1 VPAAYRVAMARMHA
15 DELEIDEALVR
26 GLLAAQ
32 FAHWA
37 DLPLARV
44 EPAGTVNAVYR
55 LGDDL
60 AVRLARRN
68 GPSAPGAKEVEWLP
82 RLAPLLPLEI
92 PVPVGQGRPTADYP
106 WHWEVHRW
114 VDGETVPVDEIDA
127 IRAASDLAS
136 FVAALHSG
144 PILPAGRRG
153 EAFRWRNASASS
165 DTGWPG
171 SRATAA
177 PSRPSGSK
185 RSRPSPGTVY
195 LSGTTATSMCAT
207 GSCGT
212 GGSAG

>member
-1 VPAAYRVAMARMHA
+1 MHA

-92 PVPVGQGRPTADYP
+92 PVPVGQGRPTAD
-106 WHWEVHRW
+106 
-114 VDGETVPVDEIDA
+114 
-127 IRAASDLAS
+127 
-136 FVAALHSG
+136 
-144 PILPAGRRG
+144 
-153 EAFRWRNASASS
+153 
-165 DTGWPG
+165 
-171 SRATAA
+171 
-177 PSRPSGSK
+177 
-185 RSRPSPGTVY
+185 
-195 LSGTTATSMCAT
+195 
-207 GSCGT
+207 
-212 GGSAG
+212 